1 MAKASTVLKKH
12 LSLISE
18 MEKAGQ
24 PNNVKN
30 PVVKT
35 RTAAA
40 AKKAKVES
48 RIKELEEQRAAFN
61 KKMDEAITQEKKQ
74 LVEIERFEK
83 MVAEPEQ
90 PKTEEKPKP
99 KPKPSTSRKTKVS
112 NDVVAKVT
120 TKRRISPTTQKQ
132 RPTRK

>member
-35 RTAAA
+35 RNAAA

-74 LVEIERFEK
+74 LVDIERFEK

-99 KPKPSTSRKTKVS
+99 KPKPRAPRTPKV
-112 NDVVAKVT
+112 NTDAVLKAT
-120 TKRRISPTTQKQ
+120 TKRKVSPTTPKR
-132 RPTRK
+132 RPTKK

>member
-18 MEKAGQ
+18 IEKASQ

-48 RIKELEEQRAAFN
+48 RIKDLEEQRAAFN
-61 KKMDEAITQEKKQ
+61 KKMDEAIAQEKKQ
-74 LVEIERFEK
+74 LIEIERFEK

-99 KPKPSTSRKTKVS
+99 KPRTPRTPKV
-112 NDVVAKVT
+112 NTEAVLKAT
-120 TKRRISPTTQKQ
+120 TKRKVSPTTPKR
-132 RPTRK
+132 RPMKK

>member
-48 RIKELEEQRAAFN
+48 RIKELEEQRAALN
-61 KKMDEAITQEKKQ
+61 KKMDEAIAQEKKQ

-99 KPKPSTSRKTKVS
+99 KPKPRTPRTPKV
-112 NDVVAKVT
+112 NTEAVIKAT
-120 TKRRISPTTQKQ
+120 TKRKVSPTTPKR
-132 RPTRK
+132 RPTKK